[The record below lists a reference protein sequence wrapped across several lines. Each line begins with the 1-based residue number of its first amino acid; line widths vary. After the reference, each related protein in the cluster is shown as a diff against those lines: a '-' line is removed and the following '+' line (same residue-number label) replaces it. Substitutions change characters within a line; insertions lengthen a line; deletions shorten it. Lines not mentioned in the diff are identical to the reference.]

1 MKRLKEINNLYN
13 YVDYVEF
20 YEEFTKSKVYNF
32 VDSKLDDIITNN
44 YKGLGVRLLK
54 DDTVFYL
61 ATNKKYDFNDLKS
74 FFYTK
79 TEKKQ
84 LIFKDIKTYEDKIE
98 VKFTDISNI
107 EKKNFFIMID
117 KIIREYSNLIKQVS
131 IKLSETTR
139 EIKILNSKS
148 DNIKYLKY
156 FTRLVITVIAE
167 EKNKMVEHSMTF
179 SNKGGLELLSNEDFP
194 SKALEIAKTVIE
206 KLSAKKI
213 IGGKMPVILN
223 NGFGAVIFHEAC
235 GHGLE
240 AEALK
245 NNLTVFKDDLGK
257 KIATDKVTLIDDPT
271 IENYYGSN
279 LIDDEGNLT
288 KEVKLIEKGIL
299 KSYLVDNF
307 NGKKLSIESTSSSRR
322 ENYLYKPTSRM
333 SNTYLLSGN
342 DKIEDMI
349 KSINYGIYAKEMGGG
364 SVDPSTGNF
373 NFYITLPYLIE
384 NGEIKDLL
392 EPMTLVGN
400 SKEILQNVEMVAD
413 DLKLEAG
420 ICGASSGN
428 IPVTI
433 GQPTIKI
440 KEILV
445 GGSNEQ

>member
-84 LIFKDIKTYEDKIE
+84 LNFKDIKTYEDKIE

-400 SKEILQNVEMVAD
+400 SKEILQNVEMVSD

>member
-84 LIFKDIKTYEDKIE
+84 LDFKDIKTYEDKIE

-139 EIKILNSKS
+139 KIKILNSKS

-445 GGSNEQ
+445 GGSNE

>member
-139 EIKILNSKS
+139 KIKILNSKS

-364 SVDPSTGNF
+364 SVNPSTGNF
-373 NFYITLPYLIE
+373 NFYITVPYLIE

-445 GGSNEQ
+445 GGSNE

>member
-79 TEKKQ
+79 TEKQQ
-84 LIFKDIKTYEDKIE
+84 LNFKDIKTYEDKIE

-139 EIKILNSKS
+139 KIKILNSKS

-179 SNKGGLELLSNEDFP
+179 SNKGVLELLSNEDFP

-445 GGSNEQ
+445 GGSNE

>member
-84 LIFKDIKTYEDKIE
+84 LNFKDIKTYEDKIE

-131 IKLSETTR
+131 IKLGETTR

-400 SKEILQNVEMVAD
+400 SKEILQNVEMVSD

-445 GGSNEQ
+445 GGSNE

>member
-400 SKEILQNVEMVAD
+400 SKEILQNVEMVSD

-445 GGSNEQ
+445 GGSNE

>member
-84 LIFKDIKTYEDKIE
+84 LNFKDIKTYEDKIE

-257 KIATDKVTLIDDPT
+257 KIANDKVTLIDDPT

-299 KSYLVDNF
+299 KSYLVYNF

-445 GGSNEQ
+445 GGSNE

>member
-13 YVDYVEF
+13 YADYVEF
-20 YEEFTKSKVYNF
+20 YEEFSKSKVYNF
-32 VDSKLDDIITNN
+32 IDSKLDDIITNN
-44 YKGLGVRLLK
+44 TKGLGVRLIK
-54 DDTVFYL
+54 DDTIFYV

-74 FFYTK
+74 FFSIKNEK
-79 TEKKQ
+79 TP
-84 LIFKDIKTYEDKIE
+84 LIFKDIKVYEDQIE
-98 VKFTDISNI
+98 VKFKDITNE
-107 EKKNFFIMID
+107 EKKRFFTMID
-117 KIIREYSNLIKQVS
+117 KIIREHSNLIKQVS
-131 IKLSETTR
+131 IRLSEITK
-139 EIKILNSKS
+139 EIKILNTKL
-148 DNIKYLKY
+148 DNIKYIKY
-156 FTRLVITVIAE
+156 LTRLLITVVAE
-167 EKNKMVEHSMTF
+167 EKGKMVEHNMTF

-194 SKALEIAKTVIE
+194 TKALEIAKIVIE

-213 IGGKMPVILN
+213 KGGKMPVILN

-235 GHGLE
+235 GHSLE

-245 NNLTVFKDDLGK
+245 NNLTVFKGDLGK
-257 KIATDKVTLIDDPT
+257 KIASDKVTLIDNPKL
-271 IENYYGSN
+271 YKLYGSN
-279 LIDDEGNLT
+279 IVDDEGNLT
-288 KEVKLIEKGIL
+288 KEVKLIENGIL
-299 KSYLVDNF
+299 KSYLVDYF
-307 NGKKLSIESTSSSRR
+307 NGKNLSLEITSSSRR

-333 SNTYLLSGN
+333 SNTYLLPGK

-349 KSINYGIYAKEMGGG
+349 KSIDYGIYAKEMGGG

-373 NFYITLPYLIE
+373 NFYISLPYLIE
-384 NGEIKDLL
+384 NGEIKELL

-400 SKEILQNVEMVAD
+400 SKEILKNVEMVSD

-445 GGSNEQ
+445 GGSDE

>member
-139 EIKILNSKS
+139 KIKILNSKS

-445 GGSNEQ
+445 GGSNE

>member
-400 SKEILQNVEMVAD
+400 SKEILQNVEMVSD

-445 GGSNEQ
+445 GGSNEY

>member
-156 FTRLVITVIAE
+156 FTRLVITAIAE

-445 GGSNEQ
+445 GGSNE

>member
-84 LIFKDIKTYEDKIE
+84 LDFKDIKTYEDKIE

-139 EIKILNSKS
+139 KIKILNSKS

-400 SKEILQNVEMVAD
+400 SKEILQNVEMVSD

-445 GGSNEQ
+445 GGSNE

>member
-84 LIFKDIKTYEDKIE
+84 LIFKDIQTYEDKIE

-445 GGSNEQ
+445 GGSNE

>member
-79 TEKKQ
+79 TEKQQ
-84 LIFKDIKTYEDKIE
+84 LNFKDIKTYEDKIE

-139 EIKILNSKS
+139 KIKILNSKS

-445 GGSNEQ
+445 GGSNE

>member
-84 LIFKDIKTYEDKIE
+84 LNFKDIKTYEDKIE

-445 GGSNEQ
+445 GGSNE

>member
-139 EIKILNSKS
+139 KIKILNSKS

-400 SKEILQNVEMVAD
+400 SKEILQNVEMVSD

-445 GGSNEQ
+445 GGSNE

>member
-167 EKNKMVEHSMTF
+167 EKNKMVEHTMTF

-288 KEVKLIEKGIL
+288 KEVKLIEQGIL

-400 SKEILQNVEMVAD
+400 SKEILQNVEMVSD

-445 GGSNEQ
+445 GGSNE

>member
-1 MKRLKEINNLYN
+1 MKRLKETNNLYN

-400 SKEILQNVEMVAD
+400 SKEILQNVEMVSD

>member
-84 LIFKDIKTYEDKIE
+84 LNFKDIKTYEDKIE

-257 KIATDKVTLIDDPT
+257 KIANDKVTLIDDPT

-445 GGSNEQ
+445 GGSNE

>member
-288 KEVKLIEKGIL
+288 KEVKLIEQGIL

-349 KSINYGIYAKEMGGG
+349 NSINYGIYAKEMGGG

-400 SKEILQNVEMVAD
+400 SKEILQNVEMVSD

-445 GGSNEQ
+445 GGSNE

>member
-44 YKGLGVRLLK
+44 YKGLGVCLLK

-257 KIATDKVTLIDDPT
+257 KIANDKVTLIDDPT

-445 GGSNEQ
+445 GGSNE

>member
-288 KEVKLIEKGIL
+288 KEVKLIEQGIL

-400 SKEILQNVEMVAD
+400 SKEILQNVEMVSD

-445 GGSNEQ
+445 GGSNE

>member
-288 KEVKLIEKGIL
+288 KEVKLIEQGIL

>member
-13 YVDYVEF
+13 YADYVEF
-20 YEEFTKSKVYNF
+20 YEEFSKSKVYNF
-32 VDSKLDDIITNN
+32 IDSKLDDIITNN
-44 YKGLGVRLLK
+44 TKGLGVRLIK
-54 DDTVFYL
+54 DDTIFYV

-74 FFYTK
+74 FFSIKNEK
-79 TEKKQ
+79 TP
-84 LIFKDIKTYEDKIE
+84 LIFKDIKVYEDQIE
-98 VKFTDISNI
+98 VKFKDITNE
-107 EKKNFFIMID
+107 EKKNFFTMID
-117 KIIREYSNLIKQVS
+117 KIIREHSSLIKQVS
-131 IKLSETTR
+131 IRLSEITK
-139 EIKILNSKS
+139 EIKILNNKL
-148 DNIKYLKY
+148 DNIKYIKY
-156 FTRLVITVIAE
+156 LTRLLITVVAE
-167 EKNKMVEHSMTF
+167 EKGKMVEHSMTF
-179 SNKGGLELLSNEDFP
+179 FNKGGLELLSNEDFP
-194 SKALEIAKTVIE
+194 TKALEIAKIVIE

-213 IGGKMPVILN
+213 KGGKMPVILN

-245 NNLTVFKDDLGK
+245 NNLTVFKGDLGK
-257 KIATDKVTLIDDPT
+257 KIASDKVTLIDNPKL
-271 IENYYGSN
+271 YKLYGSN
-279 LIDDEGNLT
+279 IVDDEGNLT
-288 KEVKLIEKGIL
+288 KEVKLIENGIL
-299 KSYLVDNF
+299 KNYLVDYF
-307 NGKKLSIESTSSSRR
+307 NGKNLSLEITSSSRR

-333 SNTYLLSGN
+333 SNTYLLAGK

-349 KSINYGIYAKEMGGG
+349 KSIDYGIYAKEMGGG

-373 NFYITLPYLIE
+373 NFYISLPYLIE
-384 NGEIKDLL
+384 NGEIKELL

-400 SKEILQNVEMVAD
+400 SKEILQNVEMVSD

-445 GGSNEQ
+445 GGSDE